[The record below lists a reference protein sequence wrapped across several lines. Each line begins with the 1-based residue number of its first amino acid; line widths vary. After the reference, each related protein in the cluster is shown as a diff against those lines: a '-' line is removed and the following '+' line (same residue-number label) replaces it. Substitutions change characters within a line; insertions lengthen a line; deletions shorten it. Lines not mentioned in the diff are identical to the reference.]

1 MLKIKNEELVNVIT
15 FLEGFELQP
24 KVSRVRTRLV
34 KLIREKID
42 ELYKDE
48 VELLERFGK
57 KDEEGNLIQDNG
69 NFSLL
74 PETAAEYHKEKAVL
88 LDEDSVID
96 MAELHDKL
104 PLLIGGLEDSEVK
117 VSGKDLGS
125 IGNRSE
131 SRLGAILDAF
141 FNTEM
146 EEQKNETDLELDSDR
161 LCRIRRTRWL
171 VFGRCRSIAL
181 YLACFCGGRLHHR
194 RLTCSKR
201 EEGLKPYRGEGDHE
215 ESVDFLVGRSWSH
228 VGCAVGDGKCAA

>member
-42 ELYKDE
+42 ELYKD
-48 VELLERFGK
+48 
-57 KDEEGNLIQDNG
+57 DEEGNLIQDNG

-104 PLLIGGLEDSEVK
+104 PLLIGGLEDSEVTI
-117 VSGKDLGS
+117 SGK
-125 IGNRSE
+125 E
-131 SRLGAILDAF
+131 A
-141 FNTEM
+141 
-146 EEQKNETDLELDSDR
+146 ETLELI
-161 LCRIRRTRWL
+161 L
-171 VFGRCRSIAL
+171 
-181 YLACFCGGRLHHR
+181 
-194 RLTCSKR
+194 
-201 EEGLKPYRGEGDHE
+201 GLLETEVK
-215 ESVDFLVGRSWSH
+215 VV
-228 VGCAVGDGKCAA
+228 